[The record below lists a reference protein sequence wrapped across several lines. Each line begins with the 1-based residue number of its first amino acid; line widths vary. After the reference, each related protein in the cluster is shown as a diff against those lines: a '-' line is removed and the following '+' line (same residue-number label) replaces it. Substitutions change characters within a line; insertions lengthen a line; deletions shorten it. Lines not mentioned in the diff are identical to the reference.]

1 MIYIYV
7 YTYIYII
14 DNIYIYIYVYMYI
27 YIIFVY
33 TIEQREDGPGQVA
46 GPRTHRVGSF
56 RILNHPCK
64 FHRDSTSSLVPV
76 LSGHAEPVVSVVV
89 KGIWKQTC
97 GQMWPDV
104 ARCGQMWPDEARWR
118 R

>member
-1 MIYIYV
+1 MVHQRLEIDNDL
-7 YTYIYII
+7 YIYII
-14 DNIYIYIYVYMYI
+14 HICIYNISIIYTYMYI
-27 YIIFVY
+27 YIIIVY

-97 GQMWPDV
+97 GQTWPDV
-104 ARCGQMWPDEARWR
+104 AR
-118 R
+118 